1 MESHWFPTP
10 NVDEGIY
17 LGRTTNFL
25 DCLDPRDQ
33 SIGYDHPYFGQVLLA
48 CLLYITGYQNFFD
61 SPEDLNYEMIFLI
74 PRIFM
79 GILALVDTLLIFKI
93 AELRYNRNVG
103 FIASVLFAVMP
114 ITWLTRWILLDS
126 IQLPLF
132 LLSILFA
139 LLCFRQAREN
149 TNIYSKNIFLVLLS
163 GIFLGLSI
171 FTKIPAFT
179 MIPLIGYLIF
189 RGSKMNFKIL
199 ALWFVPVLLIPL
211 IWPLRSISVGE
222 FNKWFEGINDQ
233 AHRESSPL
241 YFTIR
246 EFLIIDPILFICG
259 NKVHKHEVI
268 VLHYQERVSRPAHSA
283 FQSHS
288 SAIGNNSV
296 NRSNMYF
303 DLYPLL
309 RMYFINAS
317 STRAGFLQ

>member
-1 MESHWFPTP
+1 
-10 NVDEGIY
+10 
-17 LGRTTNFL
+17 
-25 DCLDPRDQ
+25 
-33 SIGYDHPYFGQVLLA
+33 
-48 CLLYITGYQNFFD
+48 
-61 SPEDLNYEMIFLI
+61 
-74 PRIFM
+74 M

-93 AELRYNRNVG
+93 AELRYNKNVG
-103 FIASVLFAVMP
+103 FIASFLFAVMP

-189 RGSKMNFKIL
+189 RGNKLKFKIL
-199 ALWFVPVLLIPL
+199 GLWFIPVLLIPL
-211 IWPLRSISVGE
+211 IWPLYSISVGE

-246 EFLIIDPILFICG
+246 EFLIIDPILFVCAMLGLIFTILKKDLFILLG
-259 NKVHKHEVI
+259 VI
-268 VLHYQERVSRPAHSA
+268 
-283 FQSHS
+283 
-288 SAIGNNSV
+288 
-296 NRSNMYF
+296 
-303 DLYPLL
+303 PLL
-309 RMYFINAS
+309 LFTYLINYAVYFI
-317 STRAGFLQ
+317 